1 MSIMR
6 TDYLYRIDEKK
17 NVCFVRKKKN
27 SSLLWT
33 LSSIHWVVTSLYIR
47 SKIEKNPQPPPPPP
61 LMMSKCCLILSYS
74 IILIF

>member
-17 NVCFVRKKKN
+17 MCVSFERKKN

-33 LSSIHWVVTSLYIR
+33 LSSIHWVNVTFHTYVENR
-47 SKIEKNPQPPPPPP
+47 ENPQPPP